1 MTILTVSA
9 GLLLIFIFNVGFL
22 ADRLAVSNLRF
33 GKFNLYFIF
42 VFQTTCNHFQMLLTH
57 AVKQSLTVLGIVDYA
72 QRLIFV
78 CQLLQRL
85 GNLIDI
91 RLVNRFI
98 ALCSIRLGIF
108 GLRISNRICL
118 GGKRITGL
126 CAGQLCKCTE
136 VAGMQLAHFDRFVAL
151 HHIQL
156 ADLCLNIAVAVIHRI
171 VRFEY
176 TGANLNQGILTDEGI
191 GNRLIDVCGFRFG
204 EIIIRLEN
212 AVCL

>member
-1 MTILTVSA
+1 
-9 GLLLIFIFNVGFL
+9 
-22 ADRLAVSNLRF
+22 
-33 GKFNLYFIF
+33 
-42 VFQTTCNHFQMLLTH
+42 MLLTH

-126 CAGQLCKCTE
+126 RAGQLCKCTE
-136 VAGMQLAHFDRFVAL
+136 VAGMPIFVSTSL
-151 HHIQL
+151 SL
-156 ADLCLNIAVAVIHRI
+156 LYI
-171 VRFEY
+171 VSSVLSTPEQTLIREY
-176 TGANLNQGILTDEGI
+176 LPMKGS
-191 GNRLIDVCGFRFG
+191 
-204 EIIIRLEN
+204 EIVL
-212 AVCL
+212 

>member
-1 MTILTVSA
+1 MVCFFTKSSQEDTHGTGLSVS
-9 GLLLIFIFNVGFL
+9 
-22 ADRLAVSNLRF
+22 
-33 GKFNLYFIF
+33 Y
-42 VFQTTCNHFQMLLTH
+42 TH
-57 AVKQSLTVLGIVDYA
+57 LIVDYA

-126 CAGQLCKCTE
+126 CAGQLCKCAE
-136 VAGMQLAHFDRFVAL
+136 VAGMQLAHFDRFVA
-151 HHIQL
+151 
-156 ADLCLNIAVAVIHRI
+156 CLL
-171 VRFEY
+171 Y
-176 TGANLNQGILTDEGI
+176 TSQDRRALPVPDRLFVYNLWKG
-191 GNRLIDVCGFRFG
+191 C
-204 EIIIRLEN
+204 
-212 AVCL
+212 